1 MVCLIICMA
10 LDENEGIQLMFDPR
24 LKGKGVKLQGRCWS
38 LSVPIPSVD
47 IDLQHWAT
55 TPNRLDAVFAP
66 DFHARQKLQE
76 HDRI

>member
-1 MVCLIICMA
+1 MDWSSSPSV
-10 LDENEGIQLMFDPR
+10 DGIQIMIDPR

-47 IDLQHWAT
+47 IDLQHSAT
-55 TPNRLDAVFAP
+55 TPDRLDAVFAP
-66 DFHARQKLQE
+66 AFHARQKLGE